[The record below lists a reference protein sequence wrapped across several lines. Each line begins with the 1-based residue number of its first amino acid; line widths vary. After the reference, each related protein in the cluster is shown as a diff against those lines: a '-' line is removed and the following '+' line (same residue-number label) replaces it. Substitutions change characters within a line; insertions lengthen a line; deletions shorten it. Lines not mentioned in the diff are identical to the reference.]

1 MAFGMTNGTGKTGY
15 LASQAFETAAE
26 AKAAVDSA
34 PSLVPATDS
43 RDGYMTKEQAGKLDG
58 IEVGATKYTHPK
70 SGVTAGKY
78 QSVTVDDDGHVT
90 QGESFVFA
98 ASPTQPEDK
107 NAIWFKTQSETAEAG
122 AAEEEDTG
130 DGADLG

>member
-43 RDGYMTKEQAGKLDG
+43 RDGYMTKEQAAKLNG
-58 IEVGATKYTHPK
+58 IAEGATKYEHPE
-70 SGVTAGKY
+70 SGVTAGTY
-78 QSVTVDDDGHVT
+78 QSVTVDKDGHVT
-90 QGESFVFA
+90 QGNKFVFVASA
-98 ASPTQPEDK
+98 AQPEDS
-107 NAIWFKTQSETAEAG
+107 NAIWFKTQNETAEAG